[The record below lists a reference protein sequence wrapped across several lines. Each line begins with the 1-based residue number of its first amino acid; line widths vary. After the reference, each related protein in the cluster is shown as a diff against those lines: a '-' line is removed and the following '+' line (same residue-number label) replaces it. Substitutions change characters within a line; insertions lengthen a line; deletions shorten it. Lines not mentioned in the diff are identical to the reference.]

1 MKKNGKSAQPNT
13 EKRGT
18 PHAKASEPVNF
29 KWSPQELKNL
39 DKLGKK
45 YLDIKFP
52 FRKKLESCRR
62 RGKKL
67 QEYDLKHH
75 KELHMM
81 LAEIYEIYI
90 AARGKGSLD
99 RLWEELVPLCRL
111 HNYKPTKASNYFL
124 VMIRAFTRYDEKRA
138 SGYAMALRFVLD
150 KGIEEDAVVEFF
162 KNEMGVDKCAEE
174 YSNLHPKKESKRRV
188 KASSNKPVPP
198 APLEAHGNP
207 VIKWG
212 PKALSRFDKL
222 RQEKKEAYL
231 KVKFKEDGT
240 PFVCRCS
247 SSPINPNPA
256 VKKAAKQRPSTSIH

>member
-13 EKRGT
+13 GKRGT
-18 PHAKASEPVNF
+18 PHAKASEPVES

-39 DKLGKK
+39 DKLGQK
-45 YLDIKFP
+45 YLNIKFP
-52 FRKKLESCRR
+52 FREKFESCRR
-62 RGKKL
+62 RGEKL

-90 AARGKGSLD
+90 AARGKGLLD
-99 RLWEELVPLCRL
+99 RLREEVVPLC
-111 HNYKPTKASNYFL
+111 NYKPTKASNYFL

>member
-1 MKKNGKSAQPNT
+1 MTKNGKSAKPNT
-13 EKRGT
+13 GKRGT

-45 YLDIKFP
+45 YRNINFP
-52 FRKKLESCRR
+52 FREKFESCRR
-62 RGKKL
+62 RGEKL

-90 AARGKGSLD
+90 AARGKGLLD
-99 RLWEELVPLCRL
+99 RLRQEVVPLC
-111 HNYKPTKASNYFL
+111 NYKPTKASNYFL

-231 KVKFKEDGT
+231 KVKLREDGT
-240 PFVCRCS
+240 SFVCRCS
-247 SSPINPNPA
+247 SSPINPNLS
-256 VKKAAKQRPSTSIH
+256 VKKSAKQRPSSSIH